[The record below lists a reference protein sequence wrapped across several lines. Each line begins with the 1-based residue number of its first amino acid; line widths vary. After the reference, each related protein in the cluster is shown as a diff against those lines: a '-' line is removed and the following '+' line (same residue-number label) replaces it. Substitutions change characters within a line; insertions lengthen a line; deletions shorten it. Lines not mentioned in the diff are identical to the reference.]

1 MFLMKYLMNLGE
13 IIIPIVFIDNQI
25 LSNAPIPQ
33 IIELE
38 IDILRLLA
46 GGKTAAYSSYVRIL
60 TPR

>member
-1 MFLMKYLMNLGE
+1 MDLGE